1 MASIKLLLNKQR
13 MLKNGTFPLVF
24 QFIHRRRKLLYYTK
38 YRIFQQQFVDG
49 GWEVEYCESSIYSM
63 KEIKEMNRELKR
75 EYRRF
80 QNRISEL
87 EKNNEEYSVED
98 IVEFKKKT
106 NHRSYLLFQYIDMQ
120 IGYKKKI
127 GKDGIAAAYHS
138 TYVSLRK
145 YIEVVAKRKAD
156 IRMEEINFNF
166 VVGYE
171 DYLGAQGLARNT
183 INYYLRNFRTI
194 YNSSIRDGFKPKN
207 ENPFAYIQTK
217 PCKTI
222 KRAIDKDDM
231 RKLSSL
237 ILPLHS
243 GLDIARDL
251 YLFSFYA
258 QGMAFVDIVFLK
270 KKNIRDG
277 ILSYRRHKSQ
287 QLIHIVVTLQMQKL
301 IDKYAND
308 SEYVFPIIDTS
319 ISTSIYDQYR
329 LALGRINRYLKKLT
343 FRLNIRVRLTT
354 YTARHTWATLAR
366 ESGAPISIISAG
378 LGHTS
383 EEMTRVYLK
392 EFDQETLAQVNRIV
406 TNLL

>member
-38 YRIFQQQFVDG
+38 YRVFQQQFVDG
-49 GWEVEYCESSIYSM
+49 DWEVEYCESSIYSM

-106 NHRSYLLFQYIDMQ
+106 NHRSYLLLQYIDMQ

-156 IRMEEINFNF
+156 IRMEEINLNF

-171 DYLGAQGLARNT
+171 DYLGAQGLPGT
-183 INYYLRNFRTI
+183 
-194 YNSSIRDGFKPKN
+194 P
-207 ENPFAYIQTK
+207 
-217 PCKTI
+217 
-222 KRAIDKDDM
+222 
-231 RKLSSL
+231 
-237 ILPLHS
+237 
-243 GLDIARDL
+243 
-251 YLFSFYA
+251 
-258 QGMAFVDIVFLK
+258 
-270 KKNIRDG
+270 
-277 ILSYRRHKSQ
+277 
-287 QLIHIVVTLQMQKL
+287 
-301 IDKYAND
+301 
-308 SEYVFPIIDTS
+308 
-319 ISTSIYDQYR
+319 
-329 LALGRINRYLKKLT
+329 
-343 FRLNIRVRLTT
+343 
-354 YTARHTWATLAR
+354 
-366 ESGAPISIISAG
+366 
-378 LGHTS
+378 
-383 EEMTRVYLK
+383 
-392 EFDQETLAQVNRIV
+392 
-406 TNLL
+406 

>member
-1 MASIKLLLNKQR
+1 M
-13 MLKNGTFPLVF
+13 
-24 QFIHRRRKLLYYTK
+24 
-38 YRIFQQQFVDG
+38 
-49 GWEVEYCESSIYSM
+49 
-63 KEIKEMNRELKR
+63 
-75 EYRRF
+75 
-80 QNRISEL
+80 
-87 EKNNEEYSVED
+87 
-98 IVEFKKKT
+98 
-106 NHRSYLLFQYIDMQ
+106 
-120 IGYKKKI
+120 

-138 TYVSLRK
+138 TYISLKK
-145 YIEVVAKRKAD
+145 YIGAISARKSD
-156 IRMEEINFNF
+156 VRMEEINFSF

-171 DYLGAQGLARNT
+171 DYLDAQGLARNT

-194 YNSSIRDGFKPKN
+194 YNSSVRDGFKPKS

-217 PCKTI
+217 PCKTV
-222 KRAIDKDDM
+222 KRAINKDDM
-231 RKLSSL
+231 KKLSSL

-243 GLDIARDL
+243 GMDMARDL

-270 KKNIRDG
+270 KKDIRDG

-287 QLIHIVVTLQMQKL
+287 QLICIVVTPQMQRL
-301 IDKYAND
+301 MDKYANG

-319 ISTSIYDQYR
+319 LSTSIYDQYR

-343 FRLNIRVRLTT
+343 LRLNINVRLTT

-392 EFDQETLAQVNRIV
+392 EFDQETLARVNRIV